1 LLLAEQQGEVEAAI
15 SEAEDFVT
23 KHLSAAADEY
33 ADKTKALKTLAQ
45 PLVDA
50 IRDLLA
56 AKAAT
61 AAEAENNGGK
71 DSEGSQ
77 EPEEPLDDEL

>member
-1 LLLAEQQGEVEAAI
+1 MEAAI
-15 SEAEDFVT
+15 LDAEDYVT
-23 KHLSAAADEY
+23 KNLSASADEF
-33 ADKTKALKTLAQ
+33 AEKTKALKTLAQ

-61 AAEAENNGGK
+61 AAEAENNGSK
-71 DSEGSQ
+71 DSESSQ
-77 EPEEPLDDEL
+77 EQEEPLDDEL